1 MEGRPKA
8 QGSSRGGGEE
18 KEEDDEEGDLAPK
31 PSKGFFKGLFG
42 GICVGLPP

>member
-1 MEGRPKA
+1 MEGRAKA

-18 KEEDDEEGDLAPK
+18 KEEEDEEGDLAPK

-42 GICVGLPP
+42 GMGCGPPR